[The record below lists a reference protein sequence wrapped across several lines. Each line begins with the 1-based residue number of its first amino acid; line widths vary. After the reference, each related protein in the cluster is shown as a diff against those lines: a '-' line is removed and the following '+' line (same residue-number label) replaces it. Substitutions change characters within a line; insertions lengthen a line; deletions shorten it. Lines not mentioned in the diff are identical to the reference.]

1 MLLGRRRRRTKSGGG
16 CEGFLVVFLRVG
28 IPEDPVLL
36 FPDGDG
42 LEVKRVTREQIRR
55 AERSEIAVI
64 DQRAGEACD
73 GVSRRGAFSLMALAA
88 CRRPVDPDC
97 RVVAPFGGGEAGGSW
112 GGVNWVSAHGLSR
125 PRTAA
130 SLFCPPSAASLQA

>member
-1 MLLGRRRRRTKSGGG
+1 MLLGRRGRRTKSGGG

-42 LEVKRVTREQIRR
+42 LEVKRVTREQTRR
-55 AERSEIAVI
+55 ADRSEIPVI
-64 DQRAGEACD
+64 DQRAGEACE
-73 GVSRRGAFSLMALAA
+73 GVRRRGAFSLMALAA

-97 RVVAPFGGGEAGGSW
+97 RVVAPFTHSRRTVLVAPGRPLVADPAARLAGHHSLLRRA
-112 GGVNWVSAHGLSR
+112 GV
-125 PRTAA
+125 PRGA
-130 SLFCPPSAASLQA
+130 